1 MEVLFQTLPFFALM
15 ACGYGAARSGFFN
28 EEATAALTKFVFYFA
43 LSAML
48 FRFAAQLDLAEAFN
62 PRLGLAYFASL
73 VGVYLLATLTA
84 YARGRGL
91 AEIAVESQLACI
103 GNNGFLAIPLLL
115 LVLGEAAI
123 PSLLFMLSI
132 DLLIF
137 SSLIVILINAA
148 NEGRVTAQALGRVG
162 MGVLKNPMI
171 VSLALGLV
179 VAQFGFD
186 LPKPAW
192 DFLLIFGAAATPCA
206 LFAIGASLAAR
217 SAETWAVPAWLSIL
231 KLVVHPS
238 LAFLFAM
245 LFELPPAIAAVMI
258 ATAAMPT
265 AGNIYIIAASY
276 GVAPQRASATILISH
291 VGAVVT
297 LTAILAQVVQ
307 WYIFAQ
313 PITMITMRF
322 GRF

>member
-1 MEVLFQTLPFFALM
+1 MDVLLQTLPFFALM
-15 ACGYGAARSGFFN
+15 ACGYGAARIGIFG

-48 FRFAAQLDLAEAFN
+48 FGFAAKLDLAEALN
-62 PRLGLAYFASL
+62 PQLGLAYLASL
-73 VGVYLLATLTA
+73 IGVYLIATLTA
-84 YARGRGL
+84 KIRRRGL
-91 AEIAVESQLACI
+91 DEIAVESQLACI

-148 NEGRVTAQALGRVG
+148 KEGRVTGKALSRVG

-171 VSLALGLV
+171 VSLVLGLI
-179 VAQFGFD
+179 VAKTHVP
-186 LPKPAW
+186 LPQPFW
-192 DFLLIFGAAATPCA
+192 DFVDILGAAATPCA

-217 SAETWAVPAWLSIL
+217 SAETWAVPAWLSFL
-231 KLVVHPS
+231 KLIVHPA
-238 LAFLFAM
+238 LAFAFAVLFD
-245 LFELPPAIAAVMI
+245 LPPAIAAVMI

-291 VGAVVT
+291 IGAIVT
-297 LTAILAQVVQ
+297 LTTVLAIVVG
-307 WYIFAQ
+307 WV
-313 PITMITMRF
+313 
-322 GRF
+322 

>member
-1 MEVLFQTLPFFALM
+1 MEVLSQTLPFFALM
-15 ACGYGAARSGFFN
+15 AFGYGAARSGFFN

-48 FRFAAQLDLAEAFN
+48 FGFAATLDLAEALN
-62 PRLGLAYFASL
+62 PRLGIAYLASL
-73 VGVYLLATLTA
+73 IAVYLVATVTA
-84 YARGRGL
+84 KMRGRGL
-91 AEIAVESQLACI
+91 DEIAVESQLACI

-137 SSLIVILINAA
+137 SSLIVILITVAK
-148 NEGRVTAQALGRVG
+148 EGRITAQALGRVG

-171 VSLALGLV
+171 VSMGLGLI
-179 VAQFGFD
+179 VAMSQIP
-186 LPKPAW
+186 LPQPAW
-192 DFLLIFGAAATPCA
+192 DFLDILGAAATPCA

-217 SAETWAVPAWLSIL
+217 SAETWVVPAWLSFL
-231 KLVVHPS
+231 KLIVHPA
-238 LAFLFAM
+238 LALLFAK
-245 LFELPPAIAAVMI
+245 LFDLPPAIAAVMI

-276 GVAPQRASATILISH
+276 NVAPQRASATILISH
-291 VGAVVT
+291 IGAVIT
-297 LTAILAQVVQ
+297 LTAILAWVVQ
-307 WYIFAQ
+307 W
-313 PITMITMRF
+313 
-322 GRF
+322 